1 MEMPMTY
8 LEKIQAYNAY
18 VKRKERRKKIY
29 TIIRLIEVLMLLS
42 MPLWLK

>member
-18 VKRKERRKKIY
+18 LKRKERRKKIY
-29 TIIRLIEVLMLLS
+29 TIIWIIEVLIIMTS
-42 MPLWLK
+42 PLWI